1 MILKWI
7 LEKCMGVDLIYVA
20 QGIIINLGSIKYE
33 FLAFSKT
40 AV

>member
-7 LEKCMGVDLIYVA
+7 LEKCMGVDWNYVA
-20 QGIIINLGSIKYE
+20 QGIIMNLGSIKYE
-33 FLAFSKT
+33 FLAFSNY